1 MKNYIGK
8 DGIPVREYEL
18 TDVHLLLE
26 SAEWA
31 FDAELSQNHGTG
43 EKTRRVI
50 PAKVREAV
58 QAEKERIYWAE
69 VEKHLN
75 YFTKTFNKRLQNSPD
90 KAATIALEVRHWETI
105 FDLEAELPMHLRDF
119 SFEQIR
125 RAWTQ
130 ILNDGCGYT
139 ANTALERAMRFHTS
153 AEARF
158 KYLKWLKALQ
168 GVVAYFDYSQNHTP
182 QQLMALN
189 ELEQARTPSDFEALT
204 LPKATPSGLQALLN
218 AKFEA
223 YGKAQLLS
231 LSEFAA
237 DELKR
242 LHEIPHWA
250 DLAPLLPIAQQ
261 WAEHLERI
269 ASETATESN
278 EQPERANTPPRMNEG
293 GTGAEIE
300 PLTSWQAAYLL
311 AYKRRVL
318 EDPRNL
324 GEKADARIYAR
335 DLCKLTARNSGYQLY
350 QRTTY
355 LRKPTDRDAF
365 FNSAVDAS
373 DHGEK
378 YHDKSPKSFL
388 KDIETIIPLLE
399 GEQKAE
405 AERDLKKWSSMI

>member
-189 ELEQARTPSDFEALT
+189 ELEQARTPLDFEALT

-269 ASETATESN
+269 ASETATGDPA
-278 EQPERANTPPRMNEG
+278 QPERANTPPQGNEG
-293 GTGAEIE
+293 DTGAENRLLSYPEVALILAYERISITNKTEAAMYGAKYGRMTATNSDLQLLNDCTLVYSAEDRLASLEVVNNGRKVGAFNRKLRKIE
-300 PLTSWQAAYLL
+300 PHLSDKAKPLFH
-311 AYKRRVL
+311 L
-318 EDPRNL
+318 EL
-324 GEKADARIYAR
+324 
-335 DLCKLTARNSGYQLY
+335 Q
-350 QRTTY
+350 Q
-355 LRKPTDRDAF
+355 
-365 FNSAVDAS
+365 V
-373 DHGEK
+373 EK
-378 YHDKSPKSFL
+378 YLNTLNSRRL
-388 KDIETIIPLLE
+388 
-399 GEQKAE
+399 
-405 AERDLKKWSSMI
+405 